1 MKTITYPRNE
11 TAGHEKQQTVNKV
24 TIAVTAASYSGNK
37 GAAAML
43 QSSLLQL
50 KEIYG
55 SRLDVRLM
63 SVYPGEDLKQCPHD
77 FVKIIPAQPQ
87 KILFEAFPCAVLY
100 RTFFWCPPVQALLI
114 KNKIL
119 KTYLETDLV
128 IDEAGIA
135 FSDSRGFIMN
145 TYAFA
150 CAAVPMLMGTAVIK
164 YSQALGPLHHA
175 YNRFLAGLVL
185 PRMKLV
191 IARGRYSY
199 GHLKAAGI
207 YENVRLCADGA
218 FSMPQDKHVEARVKH
233 ICAKDGFSHTV
244 ALSVSSVVEK
254 KCKKAGIDYCEIMA
268 GFIEYLTEHGFQ
280 VFMFAN
286 AARINSRKPRNND
299 LMTADAVARAY
310 WKKKDRERSQ
320 LQGMAKDTAGKGY
333 WSKKNREH
341 SQLQGS
347 AKDAAGRRYRS
358 KKGRERSQLQGMAK
372 DTAGR
377 GYWKKKGRERS
388 RMQVSG
394 GKNLGCSWIKTCG
407 KRAREYSRIEAHRK
421 GAGRFRQTVVH
432 QEMQRKK
439 YGLIW
444 ERREMDAEEIRAY
457 IGQCEMLVASRFHA
471 MVFALS
477 EQVPVLLTGWSHKYL
492 EVMEQF
498 GLGEYA
504 ADFSKLSLEGLIQK
518 FEIFQNNQEQI
529 RCSIKKHLPAVQ
541 KSSRQN
547 IRYAVRLLDEILKNQ
562 KTGKL
567 NHVIDLKSPD
577 QYLGR
582 HISCCMGYAADDAVR
597 ANAASGGMVTAL
609 LCSLLKNHDI
619 DGAWVVKT
627 AFAEDGSLTYQTYI
641 ATTIQQIQEASSS
654 VYMNIPMLSHLDR
667 LRQFDG
673 KLAVVLTPCMMRA
686 LCHILEKD
694 SSLREKIV
702 IKIGLFC
709 SGTHDAKATEYALDK
724 CRLPRNDAVRLYYR
738 RGHWR
743 GISSVVYAD
752 GSRKDFSY
760 TKSVCAYKNA
770 YFFIEK
776 RCLSCKD
783 QFAETADISFGD
795 VWLPQMKKEAI
806 KYTGCVIRSPKACEW
821 LKRAREQGDLHLRPM
836 TEIQMLKS
844 QMRALT
850 FKYRGTRLNHRLAG
864 WLAEKNRRFSTE
876 HPKVLKRIPMRA
888 VYYYMCVIRL
898 LLSW

>member
-1 MKTITYPRNE
+1 MKIMNRNE
-11 TAGHEKQQTVNKV
+11 TAGHEKQQAVNKV

-164 YSQALGPLHHA
+164 YSQALGPFHHA
-175 YNRFLAGLVL
+175 YNRFLASLVL

-218 FSMPQDKHVEARVKH
+218 FSMPQDKHVEARVKR

-286 AARINSRKPRNND
+286 AARIHSRKPRNND

-320 LQGMAKDTAGKGY
+320 LQGMAKDA
-333 WSKKNREH
+333 
-341 SQLQGS
+341 
-347 AKDAAGRRYRS
+347 
-358 KKGRERSQLQGMAK
+358 
-372 DTAGR
+372 AGR

-529 RCSIKKHLPAVQ
+529 RYSIKKHLPAVQ

-673 KLAVVLTPCMMRA
+673 KLAAVLTPCMMRA

-795 VWLPQMKKEAI
+795 VWLPQMKKESV

-821 LKRAREQGDLHLRPM
+821 LKRAREHGDLHLRPM